1 MKVEILYVHTTFSRN
16 VASSEN
22 QTIKFR
28 KLAFLEANKAEKFG
42 NLLYRV

>member
-1 MKVEILYVHTTFSRN
+1 MNAEFSYVRITFSRN
-16 VASSEN
+16 VVSSEN

-28 KLAFLEANKAEKFG
+28 KLASLEANKAEKFG